1 MNNTGKS
8 AWIQLETDTTIIRE
22 LKNKT
27 EKVCQCGRIITDPN
41 NKTGL
46 CPKCQKNANSVAA
59 EIGLAV
65 ILVGAKKYGPKLV
78 KSTLKLIKKR

>member
-1 MNNTGKS
+1 MKK
-8 AWIQLETDTTIIRE
+8 
-22 LKNKT
+22 KNET

-46 CPKCQKNANSVAA
+46 CPKCQKNANNIVVT
-59 EIGLAV
+59 IGLAG

-78 KSTLKLIKKR
+78 KRAIRIIKK

>member
-1 MNNTGKS
+1 MKK
-8 AWIQLETDTTIIRE
+8 
-22 LKNKT
+22 KNET

-46 CPKCQKNANSVAA
+46 CPKCQKNVNNVVTGV
-59 EIGLAV
+59 GLAG

-78 KSTLKLIKKR
+78 KSAIKLIKKR